1 MIQRWDLI
9 DNYIK
14 HGYFDF
20 VYEQIFGPEIVSKA
34 HVMVQT
40 GLLLHIK

>member
-9 DNYIK
+9 DNFIK

-20 VYEQIFGPEIVSKA
+20 VYEQIFGPETARKA
-34 HVMVQT
+34 HVMVKT
-40 GLLLHIK
+40 GLLLPI